1 MISTIIS
8 QEPLMDDS
16 RPLLRQLLRR
26 LIDKQ
31 LEPQPCHFD
40 LTKVGHG
47 GSGRSLMHPG
57 CMHVLWL

>member
-1 MISTIIS
+1 MIGMIIS
-8 QEPLMDDS
+8 QEPLMEDS

-40 LTKVGHG
+40 LTKV
-47 GSGRSLMHPG
+47 
-57 CMHVLWL
+57 

>member
-1 MISTIIS
+1 MIGMIIS
-8 QEPLMDDS
+8 QEPLMEDS

-40 LTKVGHG
+40 LTKVRHG
-47 GSGRSLMHPG
+47 RSGRSLKHPG
-57 CMHVLWL
+57 CMCVLWL